1 MDPRL
6 LVEKDIDAGKRLVE
20 AMEARAFPVVAA
32 YWIRRD
38 ESDRWELHLA
48 VTGERPKEADRA
60 LSDANRELGDP
71 IRIRWRGL
79 SALRED
85 DPEVV
90 QFRRHAGTP
99 GSPYFADDGF
109 RDFGVGDIRLDAAY
123 IYRAEQLPTWEGVV
137 PVAFA
142 ARDRASG
149 TWAAHPGTLTFADGL
164 LVEVACEGVEV
175 RQKVRD
181 GRLKA
186 KFVLVENEEEKDG
199 LPTGTL
205 TRYEYDHGRLW
216 QRDAGSRRVKFAAP
230 LAVGA

>member
-6 LVEKDIDAGKRLVE
+6 LVEKDIDAGKHLVE
-20 AMEARAFPVVAA
+20 TMEARGFPVVAA
-32 YWIRRD
+32 YWLRRD
-38 ESDRWELHLA
+38 ESDRWSLRLA
-48 VTGERPKEADRA
+48 VTGERSNEADRA

-79 SALRED
+79 SALQAN
-85 DPEVV
+85 DPQVV
-90 QFRRHAGTP
+90 QFRLNAGTP
-99 GSPYFADDGF
+99 GSPYFAVDGF
-109 RDFGVGDIRLDAAY
+109 REYGVGDLSLDAAY
-123 IYRAEQLPTWEGVV
+123 IYRAEQLPAWEGVV

-164 LVEVACEGVEV
+164 LVAVACEGVEV

-186 KFVLVENEEEKDG
+186 KFVLVEDEEEKDG

-216 QRDAGSRRVKFAAP
+216 QRDARSRRVKFASP
-230 LAVGA
+230 LAVSA

>member
-1 MDPRL
+1 
-6 LVEKDIDAGKRLVE
+6 
-20 AMEARAFPVVAA
+20 MEVRGFPVVAA
-32 YWIRRD
+32 YWIRRE
-38 ESDRWELHLA
+38 ESGRWALHVAFTADRSNQ
-48 VTGERPKEADRA
+48 ADRA

-79 SALRED
+79 SALPED

-109 RDFGVGDIRLDAAY
+109 RDYGVGDIQLAAAY
-123 IYRAEQLPTWEGVV
+123 IYRAEQLPAWEGVV

-142 ARDRASG
+142 ARDRASEP
-149 TWAAHPGTLTFADGL
+149 WAAHPGTLTFADGL
-164 LVEVACEGVEV
+164 LVAVACEGVEV

-186 KFVLVENEEEKDG
+186 KFVLAENEERKDG
-199 LPTGTL
+199 VPTGTL
-205 TRYEYDHGRLW
+205 TRYEYEHGRLW
-216 QRDAGSRRVKFAAP
+216 QRDARSRRVKFAAP